1 MKSKVFV
8 GERRF
13 TRKLNFEILTYAV
26 CEFDDSLQSTA
37 YIYANSNALWMFQ
50 ESVKR
55 FFLRLINNFLKI
67 LL

>member
-37 YIYANSNALWMFQ
+37 YMPIQMLYGCSKNL
-50 ESVKR
+50 KR